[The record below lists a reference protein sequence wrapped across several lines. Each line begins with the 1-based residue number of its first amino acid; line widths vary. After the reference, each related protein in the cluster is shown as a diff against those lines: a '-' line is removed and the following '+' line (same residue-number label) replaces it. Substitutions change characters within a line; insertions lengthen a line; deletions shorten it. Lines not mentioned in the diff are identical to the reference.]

1 MSADEAE
8 APDAPA
14 APAGSESADSLSGV
28 VTMPL
33 VSVTMPPLARDD
45 FDARYALAE
54 VLGRGGM
61 GDVFA
66 ARDGRIGREVALK
79 AARFDGGEDVLTRF
93 NRECR
98 LQGQLEHPGVVPV
111 YDLGDMSDGAPF
123 FTMKRIRGE
132 SLESI
137 VRALARGDAKFTA
150 RFTRARLLAAFVTV
164 CQTMCFAHRRGV
176 VHRDLK
182 PANVM
187 LGDYGEVYVIDWGI
201 AKVRSSSGSAGPPS
215 RKEERPD
222 IEDHASYST
231 LHGEVLGTLGY
242 MAPEQLH
249 DARNADE
256 KSDVY
261 SLGAIL
267 FELLTFERLHASEKA
282 VDLAESTVK
291 PVEARIRAV
300 MRSKSVAPE
309 LEEACVRA
317 TAHEVGERFD
327 SVEAL
332 LGAVQRFLDGDRD
345 VAARA
350 KLAEAEARLALRAL
364 GGLEERPIAR
374 EVALEHAGRALA
386 LAPSHALAQ
395 EVVLKLMLE
404 EPKRGEEPAEV
415 AREVERVALLVYRRG
430 GVAGALLYAMW
441 LPLIVIL
448 AFSDP
453 VQPSALVVWAVLD
466 LIAIGALLFCS
477 RVRRRTAPL
486 QFLALIFCL
495 LATDAASRVVGP
507 FITVPGVITL
517 TTVVFML
524 LGRPSW
530 LFPTAALGALA
541 LVAPYALELTGVL
554 TPTTTFAVGEMRTAS
569 PVVALDPASTAFALA
584 AGTVVLF
591 GVLCLAAV
599 YFQRVLVANTRKTV
613 LHKWRLAGLVP
624 KGVIDGP
631 TSSLRGRGSS
641 GS

>member
-1 MSADEAE
+1 MSADQAE

-14 APAGSESADSLSGV
+14 APAGGDSAESLSGV

-33 VSVTMPPLARDD
+33 VSVSVPPLPRDD
-45 FDARYALAE
+45 FDARYTLAE

-61 GDVFA
+61 GDVFV

-79 AARFDGGEDVLTRF
+79 AARFDGGEDVMTRF

-111 YDLGDMSDGAPF
+111 YEAGDMADGAPF
-123 FTMKRIRGE
+123 FTMKRIRGD

-137 VRALARGDAKFTA
+137 VRALGRADPKMSA

-187 LGDYGEVYVIDWGI
+187 LGDFGEVYVIDWGI
-201 AKVRSSSGSAGPPS
+201 AKVRSASQSAVPS
-215 RKEERPD
+215 ARKVERPD
-222 IEDHASYST
+222 LDDQPTYST

-249 DARNADE
+249 DARHADE
-256 KSDVY
+256 RSDVY
-261 SLGAIL
+261 SLGAML
-267 FELLTFERLHASEKA
+267 FELLTYERLHPSEKA
-282 VDLAESTVK
+282 VELAESTVK
-291 PVEARIRAV
+291 PVEARIRSI
-300 MRSKSVAPE
+300 MRAKSLAPE

-317 TAHEVGERFD
+317 TAQEVGDRFD
-327 SVEAL
+327 SVEGL

-345 VAARA
+345 VEARA
-350 KLAEAEARLALRAL
+350 KLADVEARLALRAL
-364 GGLEERPIAR
+364 GGIEERPVSR

-430 GVAGALLYAMW
+430 AVAGALLYAMW
-441 LPLIVIL
+441 LPLIAIL
-448 AFSDP
+448 ALSKP
-453 VQPSALVVWAVLD
+453 MQPSALLVWAVLD
-466 LIAIGALLFCS
+466 LIAIGVLLFCS

-486 QFLALIFCL
+486 QFLALVFCL
-495 LATDAASRVVGP
+495 LATDSASRVVGP

-524 LGRPSW
+524 LGRERW
-530 LFPTAALGALA
+530 QLPTATLGALA
-541 LVAPYALELTGVL
+541 LIAPYALELTGVL
-554 TPTTTFAVGEMRTAS
+554 TPTTTFSVGEMRTAS

-584 AGTVVLF
+584 AGTVILF
-591 GVLCLAAV
+591 GVLCLAAI
-599 YFQRVLVANTRKTV
+599 YFQRVLLANTRKTAIQ
-613 LHKWRLAGLVP
+613 KWRLAGLVP
-624 KGVIDGP
+624 RGVIDGP
-631 TSSLRGRGSS
+631 TSSLRARQ
-641 GS
+641 